1 MFHLISK
8 DNQQQHLVGGNMQS
22 QMNNMMSSHP
32 PHTGANNKLTHD
44 MHAFRNLNYG
54 SSGQF
59 NNSNQQQQNQPLSGS
74 YPPYSSQSFNNM
86 GHYSVNYI
94 ILHLSNSFNY

>member
-1 MFHLISK
+1 
-8 DNQQQHLVGGNMQS
+8 
-22 QMNNMMSSHP
+22 MNNMMSSHP

-59 NNSNQQQQNQPLSGS
+59 NSSNQQQQNQSLSGS
-74 YPPYSSQSFNNM
+74 YPPYSSQSFNHM
-86 GHYSVNYI
+86 GHYSVCK
-94 ILHLSNSFNY
+94 